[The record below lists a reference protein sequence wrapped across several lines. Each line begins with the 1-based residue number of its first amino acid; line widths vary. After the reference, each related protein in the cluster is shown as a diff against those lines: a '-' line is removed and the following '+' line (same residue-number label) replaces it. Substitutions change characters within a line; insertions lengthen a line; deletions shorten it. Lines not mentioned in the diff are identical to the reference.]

1 MVRFNVALAC
11 LVGTLIC
18 SSGNLSAQAQP
29 FDPVTFSVDG
39 GGVHQSATDL
49 KDGGGSFDVDRWF
62 LSAGVTYAWGPQASL
77 GLTIG
82 GGGSSYTFDEDT
94 GFGGGDPWN
103 KVEDFRISAPVRFK
117 VSETAMAFVIPT
129 VRFNKEKG
137 ADSGDSSTYGLFAA
151 VAWRI
156 DADLTIGPGIGV
168 FSRLEDSARIFPVLA
183 IDWNIT
189 DHWNLSTGSGLGS
202 SVGPGLSLSYK
213 FNEHWKL
220 ALAGRY
226 ESDEFRLDDEGPAP
240 GGVGRDQSFPL
251 VVSGILEPNDKT
263 RFSLFV
269 GAELGGE
276 LKLKDSFGETIDKT
290 KYDPAL
296 IIGASFAV
304 EF

>member
-1 MVRFNVALAC
+1 MLRFKVVLAC
-11 LVGTLIC
+11 LAGTFIY
-18 SSGNLSAQAQP
+18 SSGNLFAQAP
-29 FDPVTFSVDG
+29 PVDPVTFSFDG
-39 GGVHQSATDL
+39 GGVHQDSTDL

-62 LSAGVTYAWGPQASL
+62 LSAGVTYAWDRRTSM

-82 GGGSSYTFDEDT
+82 GGRSSYSFDENT
-94 GFGGGDPWN
+94 GFGSGDPWS

-117 VSETAMAFVIPT
+117 VGEKGVAFLIPT
-129 VRFNKEKG
+129 VRFNKENG
-137 ADSGDSSTYGLFAA
+137 ADTGDSATYGLFAA

-156 DADLTIGPGIGV
+156 DEDLTIGPGIGV

-213 FNEHWKL
+213 FNDHWKL
-220 ALAGRY
+220 ALGGRY
-226 ESDEFRLDDEGPAP
+226 ESEEFRLDDKGPAA

-251 VVSGILEPNDKT
+251 VISGILEPNAKT
-263 RFSLFV
+263 RFSLFAGV
-269 GAELGGE
+269 ELGGE
-276 LKLKDSFGETIDKT
+276 LKLKDAFGITIDET

-296 IIGASFAV
+296 IIGATFAV
-304 EF
+304 GF